1 MGNLFVS
8 NRGNGTVSVIRPDS
22 LVSTLATMGAGSSS
36 VATSPDFSRLYVVN
50 SASNTVS
57 VFSLVNG
64 ALLRQFSVGQNPVD
78 IAISSEGNYG
88 YVLNRGSGTVT
99 PFNLIFYNL
108 LNDIPI
114 ESGALS
120 IKLSPNN
127 QVVYIAYDTE
137 IIVYN
142 ANLTN
147 IITRHPVRGARFMEL
162 TPDGNKL
169 VCTNA
174 DRSSVTLINL
184 PYTTGA
190 TRVERIIRSGPQ
202 GISITKNGLF
212 AYICC
217 TTGNAIQV
225 VGISG
230 DTPILQRVV
239 APIDSPY
246 DITFDLNDDFYYV
259 TSPVNNVVY
268 SLSRSGDRLL
278 IYRNNNPTN
287 PFNFSTPFNII
298 ITPDLFSFIPPAL
311 ATDGLALSATTS
323 SSEQRLISTNN
334 YPPPYLSRK
343 VRIKKIS
350 FL

>member
-1 MGNLFVS
+1 MSNLFVT

-22 LVSTLATMGAGSSS
+22 LFATLTTMGTGSSA
-36 VATSPDFSRLYVVN
+36 VVTSPDFSKLFVVN

-57 VFSLVNG
+57 VLSLVNG

-78 IAISSEGNYG
+78 IAISSQGFLG
-88 YVLNRGSGTVT
+88 YVLNRESRTVT
-99 PFNLIFYNL
+99 PFNPISYNL
-108 LNDIPI
+108 LNAIPI

-137 IIVYN
+137 IIVYD
-142 ANLTN
+142 ANLTT
-147 IITRHPVRGARFMEL
+147 IITRHPVRGAKFMEL

-174 DRSSVTLINL
+174 ERSSVTLINF

-202 GISITKNGLF
+202 GISITKDGLF

-230 DTPILQRVV
+230 DTPILQRVI
-239 APIDSPY
+239 APISAPY
-246 DITFDLNDDFYYV
+246 DITFDLNDEFYYV

-268 SLSRSGDRLL
+268 NLSRSGDRLDVF
-278 IYRNNNPTN
+278 RNNNPNN
-287 PFNFSTPFNII
+287 PFNFRTPFNII
-298 ITPDLFSFIPPAL
+298 ITPVLYNFSPPVL
-311 ATDGLALSATTS
+311 TVNGSLSANS
-323 SSEQRLISTNN
+323 SNS
-334 YPPPYLSRK
+334 LSRLLPLPFLDPR
-343 VRIKKIS
+343 VRI
-350 FL
+350 